1 MSTERGKTYPNPDDT
16 NPATRDTVDV
26 SEAPVGVDSDDRRN
40 ELSQAEGEHE
50 GVRRALHEEEAV
62 RTGDEDERLRD
73 DGDLEVDDRVQLP
86 VVRVD
91 GEGSRKRNA
100 ELVLEEGRL
109 LDDDDK
115 RDPESAVSNK
125 TRSDVKRTTYVDIVR

>member
-1 MSTERGKTYPNPDDT
+1 M
-16 NPATRDTVDV
+16 DV